1 LHKKKAKNKRNSKK
15 IKIKREREREIRMMK
30 TIIHRRIVVVIA
42 VLVVTISCSNVI
54 DAIRLTGDRGLVST
68 TRNNNHALLLL
79 KIRGGDDISSPIE
92 VIPDAILPNGISG
105 MSVPAFQFQQQQN
118 NNDNDN
124 NERVNSYS
132 NSDFDLRGH
141 VKDATNIKKNYVSL
155 THPIPS
161 SFVASPPDNTTTTTT
176 TTLQLHHV
184 LRRRQQQPQCLRHQI

>member
-1 LHKKKAKNKRNSKK
+1 
-15 IKIKREREREIRMMK
+15 MMK

-118 NNDNDN
+118 NNNNDNDN

-141 VKDATNIKKNYVSL
+141 VKDATNINKNYVSL

-176 TTLQLHHV
+176 TTTLQLHHV